1 MCVYN
6 YRSFHLTPSLLLL
19 LLLLGVHKPL
29 VAKAKTTSPCPG
41 DCSGN
46 GLCNADTG
54 GCNCFTGYT
63 GHDCGLRS
71 CPEGYQWLGYASAT
85 DTLHNTMAECS
96 GAGDCDRNL
105 GTCKCT
111 APFSGNACER
121 VGCPPTG
128 KYPCNGNGKCMD
140 LKTVAGYKD
149 DIGFSNV
156 FTYSL
161 WDAERVFGCV
171 CDYGYTGYDCS
182 LRTCPFGDDAV
193 AGSSAT
199 VDSQT
204 YTCSGSSGSFVARI
218 FGFVTES
225 IAYNANAATI
235 VAALKALPPIGGVSV
250 SFSTGSVVCGSGSAI
265 TTTIQWTHV
274 PGDVP
279 QLTFPVNTAGIAFG
293 STTVDGTST
302 STECSSRGLCTRT
315 GASAGLCVC
324 ETGFSSSDGTS
335 TNTIGTAG
343 DCSRISSVPSSCTT
357 GSGVTT
363 CNGHGTCSTGSSSS
377 SSTFRQCLC
386 DDDWTG
392 YDCSLR
398 RCPKGKAWWDDPTAN
413 DVAHGWAECSN
424 RGLCNR
430 GTGECKCDSGNTGA
444 ACDRSICPYVS
455 STDPTIEC
463 NGRGRCMNIKT
474 FNTYREVNGEDS
486 ALVYGTDP
494 SSVATWD
501 AELLQTCLCDN
512 NRYVNNQ
519 YSWQGLDCAQRTCPR
534 GDDYETATAAS
545 GSYQKEIQ
553 KITCIATGGTF
564 TLSFRDETTEAIAWN
579 ANANGTSTKMSGYGT
594 VTYGS
599 ATLVTTVDISSTIAA
614 NDVLTLVHNT
624 DASITRSFTVA
635 SDSSNAIV
643 MTEPIGIASATLYT
657 IYKATSSV
665 ESAIEAL
672 ATIDDVSVSVESGAL
687 ICTEKQAV
695 TANVANSA
703 TQATLDHA
711 AFSVA
716 VVAGD
721 TLIISGHTGSAA
733 HLAMNQEFIVKSVTS
748 TTETVLTG
756 SGMTAAGGGTSYSA
770 GTIIV
775 SKPAAPISVTF
786 NTEHGNVPNLAMA
799 AGSLT
804 GTGAGL
810 TLVTS
815 QPGTTEDVEC
825 SNHGTCDRTTGVCEC
840 DPGWTSSDGSGL
852 YGTKGDC
859 GALISTASCK
869 SQFCSETVRL

>member
-1 MCVYN
+1 
-6 YRSFHLTPSLLLL
+6 
-19 LLLLGVHKPL
+19 
-29 VAKAKTTSPCPG
+29 
-41 DCSGN
+41 
-46 GLCNADTG
+46 
-54 GCNCFTGYT
+54 
-63 GHDCGLRS
+63 
-71 CPEGYQWLGYASAT
+71 
-85 DTLHNTMAECS
+85 
-96 GAGDCDRNL
+96 
-105 GTCKCT
+105 
-111 APFSGNACER
+111 
-121 VGCPPTG
+121 
-128 KYPCNGNGKCMD
+128 
-140 LKTVAGYKD
+140 
-149 DIGFSNV
+149 
-156 FTYSL
+156 
-161 WDAERVFGCV
+161 
-171 CDYGYTGYDCS
+171 
-182 LRTCPFGDDAV
+182 
-193 AGSSAT
+193 
-199 VDSQT
+199 
-204 YTCSGSSGSFVARI
+204 
-218 FGFVTES
+218 
-225 IAYNANAATI
+225 
-235 VAALKALPPIGGVSV
+235 
-250 SFSTGSVVCGSGSAI
+250 
-265 TTTIQWTHV
+265 
-274 PGDVP
+274 
-279 QLTFPVNTAGIAFG
+279 
-293 STTVDGTST
+293 
-302 STECSSRGLCTRT
+302 
-315 GASAGLCVC
+315 
-324 ETGFSSSDGTS
+324 
-335 TNTIGTAG
+335 
-343 DCSRISSVPSSCTT
+343 
-357 GSGVTT
+357 
-363 CNGHGTCSTGSSSS
+363 
-377 SSTFRQCLC
+377 
-386 DDDWTG
+386 
-392 YDCSLR
+392 
-398 RCPKGKAWWDDPTAN
+398 
-413 DVAHGWAECSN
+413 
-424 RGLCNR
+424 
-430 GTGECKCDSGNTGA
+430 
-444 ACDRSICPYVS
+444 
-455 STDPTIEC
+455 
-463 NGRGRCMNIKT
+463 MNIKT

-512 NRYVNNQ
+512 NRHVNNQ